1 MINLLDFTGQ
11 GQTEHCRPAGQ
22 HEYMQWEQ
30 QQGPDS
36 QGLDWSKEPFS
47 HGKNK

>member
-1 MINLLDFTGQ
+1 MINLLDVTGQ
-11 GQTEHCRPAGQ
+11 GQTEHGPAGH

-36 QGLDWSKEPFS
+36 QGLDWSKEPSS